1 MRRIDTLEDLKA
13 EKKRLVIKRLNL
25 EREIKNDFEEIRQ
38 SFEPVN
44 LIASSAKK
52 ALGTDSNHLLG
63 NSVGE
68 VTNMIARTVLR
79 NSGLLP
85 RILVPL
91 IVKTVTSKLVEKN
104 KSKIFDWIGTI
115 ALRVSGK
122 KTAGS

>member
-1 MRRIDTLEDLKA
+1 
-13 EKKRLVIKRLNL
+13 
-25 EREIKNDFEEIRQ
+25 
-38 SFEPVN
+38 
-44 LIASSAKK
+44 
-52 ALGTDSNHLLG
+52 TDSNHLLG